1 MPNASCT
8 FQITPPLI
16 IINRKITFERTI
28 LWASLYPRLVWGF
41 PPSSAAWWANAS
53 DFAQSASWEKYFDCF
68 GVWDLPNTSDGKF
81 FYICWFVEVKQWH
94 FLTLFFH
101 FCTFCTFL
109 VFSFRFSASPF
120 SWVHFLRRPLSC
132 PLQFSQ
138 RPLALRQTLRW
149 FDQHDRIFPVLL
161 FWNANLLGL

>member
-1 MPNASCT
+1 MVKNT
-8 FQITPPLI
+8 L
-16 IINRKITFERTI
+16 ERMS
-28 LWASLYPRLVWGF
+28 LCASLYPRLVWGF

-53 DFAQSASWEKYFDCF
+53 DFAQSASWKKYSYFDFF
-68 GVWDLPNTSDGKF
+68 GVCDGHRFCPIRQMENSFSVGLLKWNSD
-81 FYICWFVEVKQWH
+81 ISSVCSSIFV
-94 FLTLFFH
+94 
-101 FCTFCTFL
+101 TFVHFL
-109 VFSFRFSASPF
+109 VFSFRLSASPF

-149 FDQHDRIFPVLL
+149 FGQHDRIFPVLL